1 MNSFMDRFKDDTNF
15 NDFKLL
21 VTSVLREI
29 LEIKQKEGEI
39 NINETSELGKIN
51 LLIDDISK

>member
-1 MNSFMDRFKDDTNF
+1 MDRFKDDTNF